1 MKFRNLLQILVAV
14 SILYGCD
21 TNVKTS
27 SKEVSQPDVA
37 LPSADVLPVDS
48 DYLTKLKSIQMDGTE
63 REAEFATE
71 VLSTISQFTGLPAD
85 TTVLI
90 IANIDGVEPLD
101 TIVNRIWVKND
112 TVYQHTNWSR
122 NGAEL
127 WVHDLTN
134 PYLWISDREEFDYG
148 TRDVWITF
156 TVALKHALPTVH
168 EKEKYAHLYD
178 FAYDMGKATLE
189 RKGMDSAG
197 LKQYIDD
204 FTGQL
209 VEYGEP
215 ELREGLIIWHE
226 PSQMFVTFYHP

>member
-1 MKFRNLLQILVAV
+1 MELRTYFKIIVAI
-14 SILYGCD
+14 SILSGCN
-21 TNVKTS
+21 TNSKTS
-27 SKEVSQPDVA
+27 SQVVSQPDVV
-37 LPSADVLPVDS
+37 LSTADVLTVDS
-48 DYLTKLKSIQMDGTE
+48 DYLTKLKSIHEDGTE
-63 REAEFATE
+63 REAEFTTE
-71 VLSTISQFTGLPAD
+71 VLSTISQFKGLPAD
-85 TTVLI
+85 TTILI
-90 IANIDGVEPLD
+90 IANLDGVEPLD

-112 TVYQHTNWSR
+112 TVYQHSNWSR

-127 WVHDLTN
+127 WVHDLAN
-134 PYLWISDREEFDYG
+134 PYLWISDREEFDFG

-156 TVALKHALPTVH
+156 TVALNHALPTVH
-168 EKEKYAHLYD
+168 DKEKYAHLYD

-189 RKGMDSAG
+189 RKGMDSTG

-215 ELREGLIIWHE
+215 EIREGLIMWHE